1 MPAQTV
7 IKLRRSTAA
16 QWTSANPVL
25 GAGEPGLETD
35 TNKVKFGDGTTAW
48 NSLAYSVTSDIEV
61 AVKNSTAVTITKGSV
76 VYISGADGNN
86 PTISLA
92 QANSEMTSSKTL
104 GFVKADI
111 AVGATGTVVT
121 EGMLDGLNTNAAP
134 NAGDPIWLSPT
145 TAGGVVYGLANKPVA
160 PNHMVFLGY
169 VVRKQTNNGRIY
181 IKVQN
186 GYELDELHDV
196 SIAAPTT
203 GQVLQYDGSTSVWKN
218 NGLTISSV
226 SNLQSSL
233 DGKQATITGAA
244 TTVTSSNLTASRAL
258 ASDGSGKIAVSS
270 VTSTELGHLSG
281 VTSAVQT
288 QLDGKAATS
297 HTHTMSSLTDF
308 NISSPTNG
316 QTLTYNASTGK
327 WVNSAAASGGETI
340 SSFLLMG
347 A

>member
-16 QWTSANPVL
+16 QWTTANPIL

-48 NSLAYSVTSDIEV
+48 NVLPYSVTSDIEV
-61 AVKNSTAVTITKGSV
+61 AVKNSTAATITKGSV

-92 QANSEMTSSKTL
+92 QANSEMSSSKTL

-121 EGMLDGLNTNAAP
+121 EGMLDGLNTDAAP
-134 NAGDPIWLSPT
+134 SAGDPIWLSPT

-169 VVRKQTNNGRIY
+169 VVRKQLVNGRIY
-181 IKVQN
+181 VKIQN
-186 GYELDELHDV
+186 GYELDEMADV
-196 SIAAPTT
+196 SISSPAH
-203 GQVLQYDGSTSVWKN
+203 GQVLQY
-218 NGLTISSV
+218 
-226 SNLQSSL
+226 Q
-233 DGKQATITGAA
+233 AA
-244 TTVTSSNLTASRAL
+244 TGLWANSDILVSEVTGLQTA
-258 ASDGSGKIAVSS
+258 
-270 VTSTELGHLSG
+270 
-281 VTSAVQT
+281 
-288 QLDGKAATS
+288 LDGKAATS

-316 QTLTYNASTGK
+316 QTLTYNSATGK

>member
-48 NSLAYSVTSDIEV
+48 DALPYSVTSDIEV
-61 AVKNSTAVTITKGSV
+61 AVKNSTAATITKGSV
-76 VYISGADGNN
+76 VYINGADGNN

-111 AVGATGTVVT
+111 ASGATGTVVT
-121 EGMLDGLNTNAAP
+121 EGMLEGLNTDAAP
-134 NAGDPIWLSPT
+134 SAGDPIWLSPA
-145 TAGGVVYGLANKPVA
+145 TAGGVVYGMTSKPVA

-181 IKVQN
+181 VKVQN

-196 SIAAPTT
+196 SVVSPLG
-203 GQVLQYDGSTSVWKN
+203 GQVLQYDAPTGLWKN
-218 NGLTISSV
+218 SDVTVAEVTGLQTA
-226 SNLQSSL
+226 L
-233 DGKQATITGAA
+233 DGKSDTG
-244 TTVTSSNLTASRAL
+244 
-258 ASDGSGKIAVSS
+258 
-270 VTSTELGHLSG
+270 
-281 VTSAVQT
+281 
-288 QLDGKAATS
+288 
-297 HTHTMSSLTDF
+297 HTHTTTDITDF
-308 NISSPTNG
+308 FIIEPANG
-316 QTLTYNASTGK
+316 ETLQYNGTK
-327 WVNSAAASGGETI
+327 WVNAPAASGGETI

>member
-48 NSLAYSVTSDIEV
+48 DALPYSVTSDIEV
-61 AVKNSTAVTITKGSV
+61 AVKNPTTGTISKGSV
-76 VYISGADGNN
+76 VYINGADGNN
-86 PTISLA
+86 PTIALA

-111 AVGATGTVVT
+111 AAGATGTVVT

-134 NAGDPIWLSPT
+134 SAGDPIWLSPT

-169 VVRKQTNNGRIY
+169 VVRKQSNNGRIY

-196 SIAAPTT
+196 SITSPL
-203 GQVLQYDGSTSVWKN
+203 GGHVLQYDAPTGLWKN
-218 NGLTISSV
+218 SDITVAEVTGL
-226 SNLQSSL
+226 Q
-233 DGKQATITGAA
+233 
-244 TTVTSSNLTASRAL
+244 TA
-258 ASDGSGKIAVSS
+258 
-270 VTSTELGHLSG
+270 
-281 VTSAVQT
+281 
-288 QLDGKAATS
+288 LDGKAATS
-297 HTHTMSSLTDF
+297 HTHAMGDLTGF
-308 NISSPTNG
+308 EITSPANG
-316 QTLTYNASTGK
+316 QTLQYNGTK
-327 WVNSAAASGGETI
+327 WVNAPAASGGETI